1 MRKLIFLFV
10 ITAVVMSCSSDP
22 EYLVRGT
29 LEGSDECKIYLQKRE
44 SGQFARIDSAVVE
57 DGVFQI
63 SGGSVDYP
71 RAYYLSVEGKR
82 GYLMFFLE
90 NTDITITAHSDSLYN
105 AEVTGSVTHSEYIT
119 YSKGLEPLYERNNN
133 LFKQAGLARY
143 AGDTEK
149 AAGIDSVREL
159 VFEEIHEYS
168 MEYIKSNPS
177 SFCIPVILRSV
188 SSEMSGDELETCVNQ
203 LDARLMQSQI
213 IVDLKEKVEKLK
225 KVATG
230 EVAPDFTQDNPDGIP
245 VSLSEMI
252 GPDLLL
258 VYFWAS
264 WCGECRQENHNVLAL
279 YKEFHDIGF
288 DVLGVSLDRE
298 RDNWMQAISED
309 ELEWTNISDLG
320 YWNNEAADLYAVSSI
335 PAGFLLDPEGRI
347 LAGNLE
353 GDDLRKTVSGI
364 LGHATDEDR

>member
-10 ITAVVMSCSSDP
+10 ITAVLISCSSDP
-22 EYLVRGT
+22 EYIVSGT

-44 SGQFARIDSAVVE
+44 SGQLTRIDSAVVE
-57 DGVFQI
+57 DGFFQI

-90 NTDITITAHSDSLYN
+90 NADITITAHSDSLYN
-105 AEVTGSVTHSEYIT
+105 AEVTGSVTHSEYMA
-119 YSKGLEPLYERNNN
+119 YSSGLEPLYERNNN

-149 AAGIDSVREL
+149 AAGLDSVREL

-168 MEYIKSNPS
+168 MDYIKSNPS
-177 SFCIPVILRSV
+177 SFCIPVILRSA
-188 SSEMSGDELETCVNQ
+188 SSKMSGDEIEACLEQ
-203 LDARLMQSQI
+203 LDARLMQSEI
-213 IVDLKEKVEKLK
+213 ITDLKKKAEKLK

-230 EVAPDFTQDNPDGIP
+230 EIAPDFTQNNPDGIP

-258 VYFWAS
+258 VYFWAA

-279 YKEFHDIGF
+279 YNEFHDKGF
-288 DVLGVSLDRE
+288 EVLGVSLDRE
-298 RDNWMQAISED
+298 RDNWMQAISDD
-309 ELEWTNISDLG
+309 ELGWTNISDLG
-320 YWNNEAADLYAVSSI
+320 YWDNEAADLYAVSSI
-335 PAGFLLDPEGRI
+335 PACFLLDPEGRI
-347 LAGNLE
+347 IAGNLI
-353 GDDLRKTVSGI
+353 GDDLRNIVAAR
-364 LGHATDEDR
+364 LGQPAGVDR